1 MYKMDAMQTPQP
13 KVSFKEQM
21 HQARED
27 AILQSACRLL
37 GEKAFDAMTMDD
49 VANAVGIAKASLYKH
64 FCSKEE
70 LCSAAM
76 VQILGRVQTYLA
88 GLPADMPPL
97 EKLHAL
103 VRWSLERLLTNE
115 MPLLPSRN
123 STLRAVLMAN
133 KDYLNG
139 LVAVSDQ
146 IGEIVRV
153 VLQTNIADAAGAAVP
168 IVALER
174 WLPLPDA
181 GDEDTGA
188 PRLLVLQHAGA
199 LVGVRVDAV
208 LGVKPVATR
217 AVRTVHH
224 TPDDSELF
232 ESVVPASAAAPML
245 CILEVARLMRLA
257 QAWCAAAELA
267 PANCHDPG
275 GTPWMMED
283 TGGVRA
289 STGRGRS
296 IL

>member
-1 MYKMDAMQTPQP
+1 MQTQPP

-21 HQARED
+21 HQAREE

-76 VQILGRVQTYLA
+76 VQILERVQTYLA

-97 EKLHAL
+97 DKLRAL

-139 LVAVSDQ
+139 LVGVSDQ
-146 IGEIVRV
+146 IGGWITEAQAQGVISPGLPPIVVLYTLYARACDPVVSFLKESGQYSDAEIV
-153 VLQTNIADAAGAAVP
+153 D
-168 IVALER
+168 
-174 WLPLPDA
+174 
-181 GDEDTGA
+181 
-188 PRLLVLQHAGA
+188 LV
-199 LVGVRVDAV
+199 
-208 LGVKPVATR
+208 
-217 AVRTVHH
+217 VRTCF
-224 TPDDSELF
+224 DGL
-232 ESVVPASAAAPML
+232 AA
-245 CILEVARLMRLA
+245 R
-257 QAWCAAAELA
+257 
-267 PANCHDPG
+267 
-275 GTPWMMED
+275 
-283 TGGVRA
+283 
-289 STGRGRS
+289 
-296 IL
+296 

>member
-1 MYKMDAMQTPQP
+1 MQTQPP

-21 HQARED
+21 HQAREE

-76 VQILGRVQTYLA
+76 VQILGRVQAYLA

-97 EKLHAL
+97 DKLRAL

-139 LVAVSDQ
+139 LVGVSDQ
-146 IGEIVRV
+146 IGEWITEAQAQGGISPSLPPIV
-153 VLQTNIADAAGAAVP
+153 VLYTLYARACDPVVSFLKESGQYSDAE
-168 IVALER
+168 IV
-174 WLPLPDA
+174 D
-181 GDEDTGA
+181 
-188 PRLLVLQHAGA
+188 LV
-199 LVGVRVDAV
+199 
-208 LGVKPVATR
+208 
-217 AVRTVHH
+217 VRTCF
-224 TPDDSELF
+224 DGL
-232 ESVVPASAAAPML
+232 AA
-245 CILEVARLMRLA
+245 R
-257 QAWCAAAELA
+257 
-267 PANCHDPG
+267 
-275 GTPWMMED
+275 
-283 TGGVRA
+283 
-289 STGRGRS
+289 
-296 IL
+296 

>member
-1 MYKMDAMQTPQP
+1 MQTKPP

-21 HQARED
+21 HQAREE

-76 VQILGRVQTYLA
+76 VQILGRVQAYLA

-97 EKLHAL
+97 DKLRAL

-139 LVAVSDQ
+139 LVGVSDQ
-146 IGEIVRV
+146 IGEWITEAQAQGVISPSLPPIV
-153 VLQTNIADAAGAAVP
+153 VLYTLYARACDPVVSFLKESGQYSDAE
-168 IVALER
+168 IV
-174 WLPLPDA
+174 D
-181 GDEDTGA
+181 
-188 PRLLVLQHAGA
+188 LV
-199 LVGVRVDAV
+199 
-208 LGVKPVATR
+208 
-217 AVRTVHH
+217 VRTCF
-224 TPDDSELF
+224 DGL
-232 ESVVPASAAAPML
+232 AA
-245 CILEVARLMRLA
+245 R
-257 QAWCAAAELA
+257 
-267 PANCHDPG
+267 
-275 GTPWMMED
+275 
-283 TGGVRA
+283 
-289 STGRGRS
+289 
-296 IL
+296 